1 MTRHSIDNIH
11 LTPDPQVHQSL
22 RSTPHLV
29 KDRTP
34 WPRAQSI
41 HQSFVNHTMAMVVC
55 LRTPRQAPQEFE
67 CEAQNLSRGD
77 SVCVMFPCKWRNR
90 KVQIHTYVTRSQSA
104 Q

>member
-34 WPRAQSI
+34 WPRTQSI
-41 HQSFVNHTMAMVVC
+41 QSLVNHAVVVC

-67 CEAQNLSRGD
+67 CEAQNLSGGD
-77 SVCVMFPCKWRNR
+77 SVCVMFFCKWRNR
-90 KVQIHTYVTRSQSA
+90 KVQIHMYVTRSQSA